1 MNRPFDCITDF
12 IFFENR
18 PAKADIILVPGG
30 LRPQLIDKA
39 IELYEQGFAPY
50 ILPSGGIGP
59 KLAKEIEDGISSWR
73 SEWEFLQK
81 IALAKGVP
89 EKAILREDKALH
101 TFDNASL
108 SRQIVQENNIVIK
121 KAILIC
127 KAHHS
132 RRALLTYQT
141 AFSSE
146 VEYIVCP
153 IVDDRD
159 VRKDNW
165 FLNDAKIEMVMS
177 ELVKIGQYFA
187 KHISDLDKKTGR

>member
-12 IFFENR
+12 IFIENQ
-18 PAKADIILVPGG
+18 PEQADIVLVPGG
-30 LRPQLIDKA
+30 LRPQLMDKA
-39 IELYEQGFAPY
+39 VELYKKGFAPY

-59 KLAKEIEDGISSWR
+59 KLAKEIKAGISNWK
-73 SEWEFLQK
+73 SEWEFLQN
-81 IALAKGVP
+81 IALAEGVP
-89 EKAILREDKALH
+89 KKAILKEDKALH
-101 TFDNASL
+101 TFDNAML
-108 SRQIVQENNIVIK
+108 SKKVVEENNIEVK

-127 KAHHS
+127 KAHHA

-146 VEYIVCP
+146 VEFIVCP

-165 FLNDAKIEMVMS
+165 FLDEAKIDMVMS
-177 ELVKIGQYFA
+177 EVEKIGQYFA
-187 KHISDLDKKTGR
+187 KHISNWVN